1 VNWEQTNALLDHYKR
16 QFVIYHDIGEKN
28 WTDQQRDDVRELR
41 AKCVNLGQ
49 VRYEIARGR

>member
-49 VRYEIARGR
+49 VRYDIVRGR